1 MGEYNKNLQELQ
13 YIIKKSIYGNANI
26 VSNKNSMFD
35 KCLENIKREFY
46 NNDIEAFYK
55 YMEDFF
61 YPIVYNIENINL
73 DKIYLEFIKSTIILN
88 IFEFES
94 DEYKDFPLTISEY
107 SDLFNIHI
115 TEEDCSNYHSSHINY
130 KLKSNLM
137 TPELLETINKYSEC
151 DVNISINNG
160 GISLIPKNGYSA
172 INYILDENNNISS
185 KYDIT
190 NTLEMFRKLYIKLK
204 EVNEFINNKIL
215 N

>member
-1 MGEYNKNLQELQ
+1 
-13 YIIKKSIYGNANI
+13 
-26 VSNKNSMFD
+26 MF
-35 KCLENIKREFY
+35 F
-46 NNDIEAFYK
+46 
-55 YMEDFF
+55 
-61 YPIVYNIENINL
+61 

-88 IFEFES
+88 IFES

-130 KLKSNLM
+130 KLESNLM
-137 TPELLETINKYSEC
+137 TPELLETINKKYSEC
-151 DVNISINNG
+151 GVNISIYNG

-172 INYILDENNNISS
+172 INYILDEYNDISS
-185 KYDIT
+185 DIT

>member
-13 YIIKKSIYGNANI
+13 HIIKKSIYGNANI
-26 VSNKNSMFD
+26 VSNKNSIFD

-46 NNDIEAFYK
+46 NNDREAFYK

-61 YPIVYNIENINL
+61 YSIVYNIENINL
-73 DKIYLEFIKSTIILN
+73 DKIYLEFIKSTIVFN
-88 IFEFES
+88 IFKL

-107 SDLFNIHI
+107 SDLSNIHI
-115 TEEDCSNYHSSHINY
+115 TEEDCSNYHSSHIKY
-130 KLKSNLM
+130 KLESNLM

-151 DVNISINNG
+151 DVNISIYNG

-172 INYILDENNNISS
+172 INYILDEANDISS

-190 NTLEMFRKLYIKLK
+190 NTLEMFRKLYIKLNG
-204 EVNEFINNKIL
+204 VNEFINNKIL